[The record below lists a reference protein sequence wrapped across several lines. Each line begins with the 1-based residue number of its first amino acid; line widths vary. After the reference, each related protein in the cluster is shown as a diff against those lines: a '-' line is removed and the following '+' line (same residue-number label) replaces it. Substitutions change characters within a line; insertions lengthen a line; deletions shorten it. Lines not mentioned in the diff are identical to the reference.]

1 MAKDFFGSLGETLTK
16 TAKELS
22 GRAEEVYETQ
32 RLKNK
37 ISGEE
42 RQIEK
47 AMADLGRIIYKR
59 YKKEIPVDD
68 AQKALCEQID
78 QRMEQIEK
86 YKTDISE
93 LKVKNKRFCPSC
105 GSPLAKDDAFCSQC
119 GAACPTIEPEE
130 DAGDDVIEGTVNMA
144 PKELEGK
151 SVFLWLESEE
161 SGKKRMFQG
170 TWQQQDE
177 DGLYSMLYDTSLSDT
192 SQFRFTIPKMD
203 YPLDDRYEVN
213 IVIRDRDK
221 AVRIQTENHLYD
233 TEAP

>member
-78 QRMEQIEK
+78 QRMEQIQK

-119 GAACPTIEPEE
+119 GAACPTVEPEE
-130 DAGDDVIEGTVNMA
+130 DAGDDVIEGTA
-144 PKELEGK
+144 
-151 SVFLWLESEE
+151 EE
-161 SGKKRMFQG
+161 V
-170 TWQQQDE
+170 DE
-177 DGLYSMLYDTSLSDT
+177 ETAAEETVEEANADTTEDAET
-192 SQFRFTIPKMD
+192 T
-203 YPLDDRYEVN
+203 EE
-213 IVIRDRDK
+213 
-221 AVRIQTENHLYD
+221 AVEETAEAEEAVQTDAEEQTEA
-233 TEAP
+233 EGEKEE

>member
-105 GSPLAKDDAFCSQC
+105 GSPLAKDDVFCSQC
-119 GAACPTIEPEE
+119 GAACPTVEPEE
-130 DAGDDVIEGTVNMA
+130 DAGDDVIEGTA
-144 PKELEGK
+144 
-151 SVFLWLESEE
+151 EE
-161 SGKKRMFQG
+161 VAEE
-170 TWQQQDE
+170 TATEETDE
-177 DGLYSMLYDTSLSDT
+177 TVEEAAEAEEAAQTDA
-192 SQFRFTIPKMD
+192 
-203 YPLDDRYEVN
+203 EE
-213 IVIRDRDK
+213 
-221 AVRIQTENHLYD
+221 QTEA
-233 TEAP
+233 EGEKEE

>member
-119 GAACPTIEPEE
+119 GAACPTVEPEE
-130 DAGDDVIEGTVNMA
+130 DAGDDVIEGTAEEV
-144 PKELEGK
+144 
-151 SVFLWLESEE
+151 SEE
-161 SGKKRMFQG
+161 
-170 TWQQQDE
+170 TATEETDE
-177 DGLYSMLYDTSLSDT
+177 TVEEAAEAEEAAQTDA
-192 SQFRFTIPKMD
+192 
-203 YPLDDRYEVN
+203 EE
-213 IVIRDRDK
+213 
-221 AVRIQTENHLYD
+221 QTEA
-233 TEAP
+233 EGEKEE

>member
-59 YKKEIPVDD
+59 YKEEIPVDD

-93 LKVKNKRFCPSC
+93 LKTRSKRFCPSC
-105 GSPLAKDDAFCSQC
+105 GSPIEKDAAFCSQC
-119 GAACPTIEPEE
+119 GAACPTEEPEE
-130 DAGDDVIEGTVNMA
+130 EAGDDVIEGTAEEV
-144 PKELEGK
+144 
-151 SVFLWLESEE
+151 VSEAE
-161 SGKKRMFQG
+161 
-170 TWQQQDE
+170 TAEAVEEAE
-177 DGLYSMLYDTSLSDT
+177 DVEEAGAAEET
-192 SQFRFTIPKMD
+192 
-203 YPLDDRYEVN
+203 
-213 IVIRDRDK
+213 
-221 AVRIQTENHLYD
+221 QTE
-233 TEAP
+233 TPEAAEEEASAEAEEEKPEE

>member
-105 GSPLAKDDAFCSQC
+105 GSPIAKDDAFCSQC
-119 GAACPTIEPEE
+119 GAACPTVEPEE
-130 DAGDDVIEGTVNMA
+130 DAGDDVIEGTAEEVVAEAETVEETAEAVEEAGVAEEAQAEEAEDSKEA
-144 PKELEGK
+144 PEA
-151 SVFLWLESEE
+151 VEE
-161 SGKKRMFQG
+161 
-170 TWQQQDE
+170 TAE
-177 DGLYSMLYDTSLSDT
+177 EEA
-192 SQFRFTIPKMD
+192 PA
-203 YPLDDRYEVN
+203 EE
-213 IVIRDRDK
+213 
-221 AVRIQTENHLYD
+221 QTEA
-233 TEAP
+233 EGEKEE

>member
-119 GAACPTIEPEE
+119 GAACPTVEPEE
-130 DAGDDVIEGTVNMA
+130 DAGDDVIEGTAEEVEDSKEA
-144 PKELEGK
+144 PEA
-151 SVFLWLESEE
+151 VEE
-161 SGKKRMFQG
+161 
-170 TWQQQDE
+170 TAE
-177 DGLYSMLYDTSLSDT
+177 EEA
-192 SQFRFTIPKMD
+192 PA
-203 YPLDDRYEVN
+203 EE
-213 IVIRDRDK
+213 
-221 AVRIQTENHLYD
+221 QTEA
-233 TEAP
+233 EGEKEE

>member
-42 RQIEK
+42 RQVEK

-59 YKKEIPVDD
+59 YKEEVPVDD

-93 LKVKNKRFCPSC
+93 LKIKSKRFCPSC
-105 GSPLAKDDAFCSQC
+105 GSPIEKGAAFCSQC
-119 GAACPTIEPEE
+119 GAACPTEEPEE
-130 DAGDDVIEGTVNMA
+130 EAGDDVIEGTAEEVVA
-144 PKELEGK
+144 EAET
-151 SVFLWLESEE
+151 VEETAEAVEDAEDVEEAETAEEAQTEEAEDSEE
-161 SGKKRMFQG
+161 VPEAVEETAEEASGEAAEEK
-170 TWQQQDE
+170 
-177 DGLYSMLYDTSLSDT
+177 
-192 SQFRFTIPKMD
+192 
-203 YPLDDRYEVN
+203 
-213 IVIRDRDK
+213 
-221 AVRIQTENHLYD
+221 TE
-233 TEAP
+233 E

>member
-119 GAACPTIEPEE
+119 GAACPTVEPEE
-130 DAGDDVIEGTVNMA
+130 DAGDDVIEGTA
-144 PKELEGK
+144 
-151 SVFLWLESEE
+151 EE
-161 SGKKRMFQG
+161 VAEE
-170 TWQQQDE
+170 TATE
-177 DGLYSMLYDTSLSDT
+177 ETV
-192 SQFRFTIPKMD
+192 
-203 YPLDDRYEVN
+203 EEAAEAEE
-213 IVIRDRDK
+213 
-221 AVRIQTENHLYD
+221 AVQTDAEEQTEA
-233 TEAP
+233 EGEKEE

>member
-32 RLKNK
+32 RLRNK

-42 RQIEK
+42 RQVEK

-59 YKKEIPVDD
+59 YKEEVPVDD

-93 LKVKNKRFCPSC
+93 LKIRSKRFCPSC
-105 GSPLAKDDAFCSQC
+105 GNPIEKGAAFCSQC
-119 GAACPTIEPEE
+119 GAACPTEEPEE
-130 DAGDDVIEGTVNMA
+130 EAGDDVIEGTAEEVVA
-144 PKELEGK
+144 EAETVEATTEETTE
-151 SVFLWLESEE
+151 SVEEAEDEEEAAETPEEEPEEEAEETAEEETPAEVSEE
-161 SGKKRMFQG
+161 K
-170 TWQQQDE
+170 
-177 DGLYSMLYDTSLSDT
+177 
-192 SQFRFTIPKMD
+192 
-203 YPLDDRYEVN
+203 
-213 IVIRDRDK
+213 
-221 AVRIQTENHLYD
+221 TE
-233 TEAP
+233 E

>member
-119 GAACPTIEPEE
+119 GAACPTVEPEE
-130 DAGDDVIEGTVNMA
+130 DAGDDVIEGTA
-144 PKELEGK
+144 
-151 SVFLWLESEE
+151 EE
-161 SGKKRMFQG
+161 VAEE
-170 TWQQQDE
+170 TATEETDE
-177 DGLYSMLYDTSLSDT
+177 TVEEAAEAEEAAHTDA
-192 SQFRFTIPKMD
+192 
-203 YPLDDRYEVN
+203 EE
-213 IVIRDRDK
+213 
-221 AVRIQTENHLYD
+221 QTEA
-233 TEAP
+233 EGEKEE

>member
-119 GAACPTIEPEE
+119 GAACPTVEPEE
-130 DAGDDVIEGTVNMA
+130 DAGDDVIEGTA
-144 PKELEGK
+144 
-151 SVFLWLESEE
+151 EE
-161 SGKKRMFQG
+161 VAEETATEETVEEAAEAEEAAQ
-170 TWQQQDE
+170 TDAE
-177 DGLYSMLYDTSLSDT
+177 
-192 SQFRFTIPKMD
+192 
-203 YPLDDRYEVN
+203 E
-213 IVIRDRDK
+213 
-221 AVRIQTENHLYD
+221 QTEA
-233 TEAP
+233 EGEKEE